1 MNYIEIAKK
10 VIQTELTSL
19 ENLKQTIG
27 EEFQSVIESLLACK
41 GKVIISG
48 MGKSGLIAKKIAA
61 TLASTGTPSFF
72 IHPGEAYHGDLGMIE
87 PQDVVLL
94 ISNSGETNEVLKLI
108 AFLNDNEN
116 VVIGMSNFPNS
127 TLAVN
132 SKYHLNLAVLEEA
145 CPLDLAPTTSTTA
158 TLVIGD
164 AIAVALMEARKFK
177 AENFARFHP
186 GGSLGKKLLT
196 RVKDVMRTDNLPYL
210 AEDAKSDELVL
221 KLSEGRLG
229 LVIIGEEN
237 NAKGIITDGDLRRAL
252 VKYNSFVDLKV
263 IEVYNK
269 TPLFVSPDDKLSS
282 IEEMMLENKITS
294 ILVGSPNKVQGV
306 YQLYY

>member
-1 MNYIEIAKK
+1 MNYIDIAKK

-19 ENLKQTIG
+19 ENLKNTIG
-27 EEFQSVIESLLACK
+27 DEFQSVIESLLACK

-108 AFLNDNEN
+108 AFLKDNEN
-116 VVIGMSNFPNS
+116 VIIGISNFPAS
-127 TLAVN
+127 TLAEN
-132 SKYHLNLAVLEEA
+132 SHYHLNLAVLEEA

-164 AIAVALMEARKFK
+164 AIAVALMEARAFK
-177 AENFARFHP
+177 AEHFARFHP

-210 AEDAKSDELVL
+210 AKDAKSDELVL

-229 LVIIGEEN
+229 MVIVGDE
-237 NAKGIITDGDLRRAL
+237 AHPKGIITDGDLRRAL

-263 IEVYNK
+263 SEIYNS
-269 TPLFVSPDDKLSS
+269 TPVFVSANDKLSTV
-282 IEEMMLENKITS
+282 EQMMLEKKITS
-294 ILVGSPNKVQGV
+294 ILVGSPQKIEGV
-306 YQLYY
+306 YQLYF